1 MDNDHNI
8 WDKSGSEPIP
18 PSTLFAGC
26 IIAGIAAILVATYV
40 ENTFLNIA
48 LPIGIMFYYIY
59 TIRQEQVETLSME
72 QKADSVYYMGF
83 IFTLVAM
90 TASLVALANSDDLR
104 FNTVVANFGLALG
117 TTILGLTV
125 RIIWLQMNSQALE
138 DADAILR
145 DKLIKMSQA
154 LYDNNERIVSAMT
167 ALSSQ
172 MEDVTEP
179 IKENYLK
186 LAKSFDISDQ
196 INIKLSDLSIN
207 LELASEN
214 IQDLASKLEELNP
227 EFNDLNKNAKEAIRV
242 PSFIVAELAQ
252 LKGEAA
258 TLVEKTQD
266 LAQAAEKIDDEASK
280 ATKTTILGLET
291 SLKNFDKAIIQA
303 NELMELNAQH
313 IEEHLNNSKSSLEKT
328 LSQAD
333 ELMDANA
340 QHIEDHLSNS
350 KSALED
356 SNKLLIDGAEL
367 IKEGNK
373 AISKALK
380 KSAKQI
386 EESMNPIDEVEE
398 VDEDSKETKDR

>member
-1 MDNDHNI
+1 M
-8 WDKSGSEPIP
+8 
-18 PSTLFAGC
+18 
-26 IIAGIAAILVATYV
+26 
-40 ENTFLNIA
+40 
-48 LPIGIMFYYIY
+48 
-59 TIRQEQVETLSME
+59 
-72 QKADSVYYMGF
+72 
-83 IFTLVAM
+83 
-90 TASLVALANSDDLR
+90 
-104 FNTVVANFGLALG
+104 
-117 TTILGLTV
+117 
-125 RIIWLQMNSQALE
+125 
-138 DADAILR
+138 
-145 DKLIKMSQA
+145 
-154 LYDNNERIVSAMT
+154 
-167 ALSSQ
+167 
-172 MEDVTEP
+172 
-179 IKENYLK
+179 
-186 LAKSFDISDQ
+186 
-196 INIKLSDLSIN
+196 
-207 LELASEN
+207 ELASEN

-227 EFNDLNKNAKEAIRV
+227 EFNDLNKNAKEAIKV
-242 PSFIVAELAQ
+242 PSFILAELAQ

-266 LAQAAEKIDDEASK
+266 LAQAAEKIDDEASE

-386 EESMNPIDEVEE
+386 EESMNPIEKLEE
-398 VDEDSKETKDR
+398 VDEDSEETKDR

>member
-1 MDNDHNI
+1 
-8 WDKSGSEPIP
+8 
-18 PSTLFAGC
+18 
-26 IIAGIAAILVATYV
+26 
-40 ENTFLNIA
+40 
-48 LPIGIMFYYIY
+48 
-59 TIRQEQVETLSME
+59 
-72 QKADSVYYMGF
+72 
-83 IFTLVAM
+83 
-90 TASLVALANSDDLR
+90 
-104 FNTVVANFGLALG
+104 
-117 TTILGLTV
+117 
-125 RIIWLQMNSQALE
+125 
-138 DADAILR
+138 
-145 DKLIKMSQA
+145 
-154 LYDNNERIVSAMT
+154 MT

-172 MEDVTEP
+172 MEGVTEP

-196 INIKLSDLSIN
+196 INTKLSDLNIN

-214 IQDLASKLEELNP
+214 VQDLASKLEELNP
-227 EFNDLNKNAKEAIRV
+227 EFNDLNKNAKEAIKV

-252 LKGEAA
+252 LKDQAA
-258 TLVEKTQD
+258 TLLEKTQD
-266 LAQAAEKIDDEASK
+266 LALAAERIDEEASE
-280 ATKTTILGLET
+280 ATKTTILGLEM
-291 SLKNFDKAIIQA
+291 SLGNFDQAILQA

-313 IEEHLNNSKSSLEKT
+313 IQDHLSNSKSSLEKSLT
-328 LSQAD
+328 QAD

-386 EESMNPIDEVEE
+386 EESMNPIDKVEE
-398 VDEDSKETKDR
+398 VDEGPEETKDY